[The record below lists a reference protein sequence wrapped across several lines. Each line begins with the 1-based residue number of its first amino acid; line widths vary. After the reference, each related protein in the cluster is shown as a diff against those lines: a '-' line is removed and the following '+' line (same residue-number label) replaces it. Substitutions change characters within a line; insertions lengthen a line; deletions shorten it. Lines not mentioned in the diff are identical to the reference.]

1 MSYEEQT
8 SQSTLDKIDDGAL
21 ISLLA
26 KQNLAHEVKLRIAKY
41 YKSSRLSNDDIFD
54 DDYFITKEQFMQMD
68 KSERESSG
76 CLSMMAA
83 ADLIDILTIESLP
96 RDTIRFI
103 RDELL
108 NRFSESDYDE
118 ECDQSE
124 ITRRLAEIM
133 QALKETA
140 SVLKVTPVVT
150 TTYPLVK
157 PIKATCPN
165 CEKQDVLV
173 CQSCGYCAK
182 CHDHRNCT
190 PPPDNSNQNNLMNQI
205 FQQALIKRFF

>member
-1 MSYEEQT
+1 MTKQNKNRKGQAALEEMVQSG
-8 SQSTLDKIDDGAL
+8 SQLILMHDDGTEQPVEEIVQDDPFA
-21 ISLLA
+21 
-26 KQNLAHEVKLRIAKY
+26 NEFH
-41 YKSSRLSNDDIFD
+41 YKSW
-54 DDYFITKEQFMQMD
+54 FMQMD

-124 ITRRLAEIM
+124 IIRRIAEIM
-133 QALKETA
+133 QVQKETA